1 MTAYDRIRATVLE
14 RLEAERV
21 DVTDHGAVAAVV
33 DDAVAGYE
41 RQAAV
46 GGGFSLRDPE
56 GMRRR
61 VLGALTGAGPVDDL
75 LARPDVEEVFIEG
88 DAVRFI
94 DGTGRLTPLAVPT
107 SEDELR
113 SLVTRLLAETD
124 RHLDTASPM
133 VQARV
138 LGGTARLTAVVP
150 PISDRLSAT
159 IRRYAVRRQTL
170 DGLVALGALGPDAA
184 GFLRAVAATD
194 ASVVVSGQP
203 GAGKTTMLSAL
214 LDAAPPTAC
223 IRACEEVRELHV
235 PLVHGSYYEARPPG
249 LDGTGEITLR
259 HLVKLVLAMRPDRIV
274 VGEVR
279 GAEAFELTRAVNA
292 GCGFACTVHAN
303 SARDALDALVNAA
316 LMAGEQVTETIVR
329 AVFATSLDLVV
340 HLGRSNRDDGS
351 IDRRVEEILAVV
363 PSLTDGF
370 STEPI
375 YRRDGDGPLRWTGAV
390 PPERLVRRLEA
401 AGIRSVPDLLEGR
414 VVA

>member
-41 RQAAV
+41 REAAV

-75 LARPDVEEVFIEG
+75 LARPGVEEVFIEG

-94 DGTGRLTPLAVPT
+94 DGTGRLTPLGMPT

-150 PISDRLSAT
+150 PVSDRLSAT

-214 LDAAPPTAC
+214 LDAAPPTVC

-235 PLVHGSYYEARPPG
+235 PLVHGSYHEARPPG
-249 LDGTGEITLR
+249 LDGAGEITLR
-259 HLVKLVLAMRPDRIV
+259 HLV
-274 VGEVR
+274 
-279 GAEAFELTRAVNA
+279 
-292 GCGFACTVHAN
+292 
-303 SARDALDALVNAA
+303 
-316 LMAGEQVTETIVR
+316 
-329 AVFATSLDLVV
+329 
-340 HLGRSNRDDGS
+340 
-351 IDRRVEEILAVV
+351 
-363 PSLTDGF
+363 
-370 STEPI
+370 
-375 YRRDGDGPLRWTGAV
+375 
-390 PPERLVRRLEA
+390 
-401 AGIRSVPDLLEGR
+401 
-414 VVA
+414 